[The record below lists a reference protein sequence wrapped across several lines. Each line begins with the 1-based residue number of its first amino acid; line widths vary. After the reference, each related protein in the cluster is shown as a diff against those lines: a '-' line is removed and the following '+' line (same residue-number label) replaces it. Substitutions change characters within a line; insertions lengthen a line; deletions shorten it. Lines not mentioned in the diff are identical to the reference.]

1 MKNLFVM
8 LLLFVSVPCIYAS
21 NTGTDDLSDE
31 NGKPDKVVRKK
42 FFNFSYLSDKIRLSD
57 GNFDLRDLGGVFDE
71 AGDIVNDNVAG
82 VRNNYGFSLTRGR
95 TFMFHNKPIARLVSI
110 GLDAVFFDVSY
121 SNYTVVPASL
131 GVTVP
136 GENESISTIL
146 EERTLNKMEYS
157 LQVGPSVTI
166 TPGQKL
172 TIEAYF
178 RYAPTFS
185 VLLSNPDGF
194 SAMGNYATMFVTGG
208 MVSWGIIGV
217 GAEYRFGD
225 CSYNNFTGALQ
236 DFSAKTSGF
245 RAYITLRFK

>member
-1 MKNLFVM
+1 MKNLFVAA
-8 LLLFVSVPCIYAS
+8 LLLFSIPCAYAGNS
-21 NTGTDDLSDE
+21 GSCDDS
-31 NGKPDKVVRKK
+31 GKEERPDKIVRKK

-57 GNFDLRDLGGVFDE
+57 TDFDIRDLGTVIDE
-71 AGDIVNDNVAG
+71 TGDIVNDKVAG

-185 VLLSNPDGF
+185 VLLMDKSF
-194 SAMGNYATMFVTGG
+194 AGNYASLFVTGASVAFG
-208 MVSWGIIGV
+208 KLGV
-217 GAEYRFGD
+217 GMEARLGSAEYKTFSGD
-225 CSYNNFTGALQ
+225 LSYESGL
-236 DFSAKTSGF
+236 KTSGF
-245 RAYITLRFK
+245 RAFLQIRW

>member
-1 MKNLFVM
+1 MKNLFVAA
-8 LLLFVSVPCIYAS
+8 LLLFSIPCAYAGNS
-21 NTGTDDLSDE
+21 GSCDDS
-31 NGKPDKVVRKK
+31 GKEERPDKIVRKK

-57 GNFDLRDLGGVFDE
+57 TDFDIRDLGAVIDE
-71 AGDIVNDNVAG
+71 TGDIVNDKVAG

-121 SNYTVVPASL
+121 SNYTVIPASL

-136 GENESISTIL
+136 GENDGISTIL

-185 VLLSNPDGF
+185 VLMMDKSF
-194 SAMGNYATMFVTGG
+194 AGNYASLFVTGASVTFG
-208 MVSWGIIGV
+208 KLGV
-217 GAEYRFGD
+217 GMEARLGSAEYKTFSGD
-225 CSYNNFTGALQ
+225 LSYESGL
-236 DFSAKTSGF
+236 KTSGL
-245 RAYITLRFK
+245 RAFLQIRW